1 MSEFDG
7 LTVHHEEFS
16 RAVGQYALLT
26 NKSLEEQFFDQV
38 RRVVQEIVANTPPL
52 GRSGSKT
59 VTNSNVKRVLENRV
73 RQNLRMFRPVDL
85 KGKREV
91 PLLFGKEHPGAP
103 WSVPTKERHPDVEAI
118 WAAHQKEQDY
128 GRRYRNFKRGF
139 YVDRKKLNRL
149 VDKEIVKFGK
159 LVAGFKPVAV
169 AQRVSVP
176 AIARRHPAR
185 GSYSQRI
192 TPGMV
197 QAQFTNALPY
207 AANVPGFKRRI
218 DNAVRARIG
227 AMERQIPFLLRRHQ
241 RLVN

>member
-7 LTVHHEEFS
+7 LLVSHEEFS
-16 RAVGQYALLT
+16 RAVAQYALLT
-26 NKSLEEQFFDQV
+26 NKTLEDQFFDQV
-38 RRVVQEIVANTPPL
+38 SRVVKEVVSNTPPF
-52 GRSGSKT
+52 GRSGGKN
-59 VTNSNVKRVLENRV
+59 VTRSNVKSVLENRT
-73 RQNLRMFRPVDL
+73 RHNLRMFRPVDL

-91 PLLFGKEHPGAP
+91 PLLFGKQHPNAP
-103 WSVPTKERHPDVEAI
+103 WSVPTKERHPDVERLWI
-118 WAAHQKEQDY
+118 AHEMQNSY
-128 GRRYRNFKRGF
+128 SRYRNYKRGY
-139 YVDRKKLNRL
+139 YVDRKKLDRL
-149 VDKEIVKFGK
+149 VKKEMLRYGK
-159 LVAGFKPVAV
+159 LVAGFKPA
-169 AQRVSVP
+169 AAAHRVSVP